1 MSLATRAYLLV
12 ILISG
17 FATFVLDLR
26 WFNPADPYRFAAYLT
41 FAMISSAMKVALP
54 GVTGTLSVLF
64 LFMLIGILDLSLAE
78 TLLVGAAAVFVQSYW
93 RPKKKPRL
101 IHVAF
106 NIASLVIAIK
116 SSHLVYTFLIEM
128 AVPFP
133 AALAAT
139 AFTFFVG
146 NTLTVA
152 VVIALTETKSVIETW
167 RSCYFWSFPYYIVG
181 ACLAGLFSSLTAAL
195 GWQTSV
201 LFLPVMYLI
210 YRSYRLYLDR
220 LEQGRHHAEELQ
232 IAANRLTAVLEST
245 TDLVLATDHDARITY
260 ANQRARQRLFG
271 DLEPKGAVFWD
282 VFPKLG
288 GGLFQERMRD
298 AIRRKVPLGIEEEFF
313 PELNA
318 WFDVHA
324 YPSAEGIALYLK
336 DVTAER
342 ELGEQLRQAQKMEA
356 IGRLA
361 GGVAH
366 DFNNLLTIILGYGQV
381 VADILDKD
389 HPCHGAVTE
398 VLKAGDRAAG
408 LTQRLLAFSRKQIL
422 KPVVLDLN
430 SIVSGIE
437 GMLRRLIGE
446 DVRILVTLDSSL
458 YRVEADPNQI
468 DQVVMNLAVN
478 ARDAMPAGGELRIE
492 TYNKTV
498 EASVAKQYG
507 VESGLFAVLSV
518 TDTGTGMDAT
528 IQAKIFEPFF
538 TTKELGKGTGLG
550 LSTVYGIVKQSG
562 GYVTL
567 HSEVG
572 RGTTFNVHLPAA
584 ASADISPSA
593 QAADTVQVD
602 PVSGKILLVEDE
614 EAVRELTHRMLT
626 DVGYEVVDYE
636 SGAQALLVSSEELK
650 TFDLLLTDVV
660 MPGVSG
666 AELAVNLTGRR
677 PKLKVLYISGY
688 TEHPLLGKTEF
699 SGETLLNKPYTRTQL
714 LSKVHAVLTG
724 PLHPA

>member
-1 MSLATRAYLLV
+1 MSSATRAYLLV
-12 ILISG
+12 VLTSG
-17 FATFVLDLR
+17 FATLLVGLR
-26 WFNPADPYRFAAYLT
+26 SFAPADPDRFVAYFT
-41 FAMISSAMKVALP
+41 FAMVASAMKVALP
-54 GVTGTLSVLF
+54 GVTGTLSVLY

-78 TLLVGAAAVFVQSYW
+78 TLLMGTAAVFVQSYW
-93 RPKKKPRL
+93 RPKKSPKL
-101 IHVAF
+101 IHVTF

-116 SSHLVYTFLIEM
+116 ASHLVYTSLVAIG
-128 AVPFP
+128 APF
-133 AALAAT
+133 AGALAAT

-152 VVIALTETKSVIETW
+152 VVIALTESKSIIDTW

-181 ACLAGLFSSLTAAL
+181 ASLAGIFSSLTGLL
-195 GWQTSV
+195 GWQTSI
-201 LFLPVMYLI
+201 LFVPVMYLI

-220 LEQGRHHAEELQ
+220 LEEGRLHAEQLQ

-245 TDLVLATDHDARITY
+245 TDLVLATDHEARITY

-271 DLEPKGAVFWD
+271 ELEPKGAVFWD

-288 GGLFQERMRD
+288 GGLFEERMRE
-298 AIRRKVPLGIEEEFF
+298 AIDRKASLSIEDEFF
-313 PELNA
+313 PELGA
-318 WFDVHA
+318 WFDIHA

-356 IGRLA
+356 IGQLA

-389 HPCHGAVTE
+389 DPCHGPITE
-398 VLKAGDRAAG
+398 VLKAGDRAAA

-430 SIVSGIE
+430 SIVTGIE

-446 DVRILVTLDSSL
+446 DVRISVTLDVSL
-458 YRVEADPNQI
+458 CKVEADPNQLE
-468 DQVVMNLAVN
+468 QVVMNLAVN
-478 ARDAMPAGGELRIE
+478 ARDAMPHGGELTIA

-498 EASVAKQYG
+498 EAPVAKQYG
-507 VESGLFAVLSV
+507 VNSGTFAVLSV
-518 TDTGTGMDAT
+518 TDTGTGMDAA

-538 TTKELGKGTGLG
+538 TTKDLGKGTGLG

-567 HSEVG
+567 QSEVG
-572 RGTTFNVHLPAA
+572 RGTIFNVHIPAV
-584 ASADISPSA
+584 SADVRESA
-593 QAADTVQVD
+593 EVADSLHVGSI
-602 PVSGKILLVEDE
+602 SGKILLVEDE
-614 EAVRELTHRMLT
+614 HAVRELTHRILS
-626 DVGYEVVDYE
+626 DAGYQVTSLE
-636 SGAQALLVSSEELK
+636 SGATALVLSSEELE
-650 TFDLLLTDVV
+650 TYDLLVTDVV
-660 MPGVSG
+660 MPGASG
-666 AELAVNLTGRR
+666 TELAGNLLGRY
-677 PKLKVLYISGY
+677 PNLKVLYISGY
-688 TEHPLLGKTEF
+688 TEHPLIGKAEF
-699 SGETLLNKPYTRTQL
+699 SSEVLLNKPYTRAQL
-714 LSKVHAVLTG
+714 LSKVHAVLAS
-724 PLHPA
+724 PLFPV

>member
-17 FATFVLDLR
+17 FATLVLDLR
-26 WFNPADPYRFAAYLT
+26 AFHPAEPYRFAGYLT
-41 FAMISSAMKVALP
+41 FAMIASGLKVSLP

-78 TLLVGAAAVFVQSYW
+78 TLLIGAVSVFVQSYW
-93 RPKKKPRL
+93 RPRKTPKP

-106 NIASLVIAIK
+106 NVASLVIAIK
-116 SSHLVYTFLIEM
+116 AAHLVYTTFTGL
-128 AVPFP
+128 ALPFP
-133 AALAAT
+133 ATLAAT
-139 AFTFFVG
+139 AFAFFVG

-152 VVIALTETKSVIETW
+152 VVIALTESKSVVETW

-181 ACLAGLFSSLTAAL
+181 ACLAGLFSSLTSLL
-195 GWQTSV
+195 GWQISI
-201 LFLPVMYLI
+201 LFMPVMYLI

-220 LEQGRHHAEELQ
+220 LEEGRLHAEQLQ

-245 TDLVLATDHDARITY
+245 TDLVLATDHEARITY

-271 DLEPKGAVFWD
+271 DLEPKGSVFWD

-288 GGLFQERMRD
+288 GGIFQEKMRD
-298 AIRRKVPLGIEEEFF
+298 AIERKVPLGLQEEFF

-336 DVTAER
+336 DVTAQR

-381 VADILDKD
+381 VADILEPE
-389 HPCHGAVTE
+389 HPCAGAVTE
-398 VLKAGDRAAG
+398 VLKAGDRAAA
-408 LTQRLLAFSRKQIL
+408 LTQRLLAFSRKQVL
-422 KPVVLDLN
+422 NPVVLDLN
-430 SIVSGIE
+430 SMVSGIE

-446 DVRILVTLDSSL
+446 DVRIAVTLDDTL
-458 YRVEADPNQI
+458 YRVEADPSQI

-478 ARDAMPAGGELRIE
+478 ARDAMPGGGELRIT
-492 TYNKTV
+492 TYNKNV
-498 EASVAKQYG
+498 EAATAEQYG
-507 VESGLFAVLSV
+507 VQAGLFAVLSV
-518 TDTGTGMDAT
+518 SDTGTGMDPA
-528 IQAKIFEPFF
+528 IQARIFEPFF

-562 GYVTL
+562 GYLTL
-567 HSEVG
+567 QSEVG
-572 RGTTFNVHLPAA
+572 RGTTFTVHLPAA
-584 ASADISPSA
+584 SVDSATAVHTAAEAPVG
-593 QAADTVQVD
+593 QA
-602 PVSGKILLVEDE
+602 SGKILLVEDE
-614 EAVRELTHRMLT
+614 EALRELTHRMLT
-626 DVGYEVVDYE
+626 DVGYQVVDCE
-636 SGAQALLVSSEELK
+636 SASKALLMSADDLH
-650 TFDLLLTDVV
+650 TFDLLVTDVV
-660 MPGVSG
+660 MPGISG
-666 AELAVNLTGRR
+666 AELAGTLTSRL
-677 PKLKVLYISGY
+677 PKLKVLYMSGY
-688 TEHPLLGKTEF
+688 TEHPLLGKGQF
-699 SGETLLNKPYTRTQL
+699 SGDTLLNKPYTRAQL
-714 LSKVHAVLTG
+714 LSKVQAVLASPVQ
-724 PLHPA
+724 PL